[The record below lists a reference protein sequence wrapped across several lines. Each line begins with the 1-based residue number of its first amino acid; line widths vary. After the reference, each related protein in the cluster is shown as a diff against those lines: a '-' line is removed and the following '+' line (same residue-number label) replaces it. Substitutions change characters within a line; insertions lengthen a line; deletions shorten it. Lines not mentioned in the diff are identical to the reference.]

1 MTGSSTTIDAAM
13 DRFRLT
19 YFEEC
24 AELIEA
30 AYARLA
36 DLSEGRQDGDT
47 LDALFRAIH
56 SIKGGG
62 GAFGFDRM
70 VGFAHHFESLLDLVR
85 SRKVEPTADIADL
98 LTRALDV
105 LSDLISSA
113 KSGSPLADGFEASV
127 KLELQQ
133 ATVSGSKAQE
143 VAQPGA
149 ASGTIA
155 AKTQSRR
162 TISIRFQPRTELY
175 QRANEPQLLVRE
187 LQKLGDVTIVAD
199 LSRLPD
205 IDALDPDEAYIGW
218 DIRLDSDCSLDKVEE
233 VFEFVTGDCELQICE
248 AATRHEVQTS
258 LGQVDA
264 PARAEPAPRDAPP
277 RKMSEAT
284 DGKPVAADTKQSIR
298 VDVDRVDRVVNLVG
312 ELVIN
317 QSMLRQLGSELPVD
331 VAPNLIAGLDNLS
344 QHLRELQESVMAM
357 RAQPV
362 KSVFSRMPRLVR
374 ELSAQ
379 LGKEARLLIS
389 GEGTEIDKTVVE
401 QLSDP
406 LTHLI
411 RNSLDHGLET
421 IEDREK
427 AGKPR
432 CGDIRLNA
440 EHRSG
445 RILIEVSDDGRG
457 INRKK
462 VRAKAEERGLVEP
475 GTAMTDDDID
485 NLIFAPSLSTAESVS
500 NISGRGVGM
509 DVVKRNIQSLGG
521 RISVESRDGV
531 GTKFTLSL
539 PLTLAVLDGM
549 VVAVGDETYLVPI
562 TVISES
568 MRPPRD
574 LIHHVVGRGDVLAIR
589 GEYLPLIYLHRLFS
603 VPDAQTDPS
612 KGIVIVVDAEGIG
625 RVGLV
630 VDELLG
636 QQQVVVKSIE
646 SNYENVLGISGA
658 TILGNG
664 RVALI
669 LDVAG
674 LRDADRA
681 AIDRAGRQPKT
692 ESLQHMP
699 RRQAAG

>member
-1 MTGSSTTIDAAM
+1 MSSSSASIDAAM

-24 AELIEA
+24 AELIET

-36 DLSEGRQDGDT
+36 DLGEGRQDSDT

-85 SRKVEPTADIADL
+85 SHKVEPTSEIVDL

-105 LSDLISSA
+105 LSDLIASA
-113 KSGSPLADGFEASV
+113 KSGNPLADGFEATV
-127 KLELQQ
+127 KQALQQ
-133 ATVSGSKAQE
+133 ATLSGNTAQANVPASIALAAGTAKAQ
-143 VAQPGA
+143 
-149 ASGTIA
+149 TRRRIA
-155 AKTQSRR
+155 
-162 TISIRFQPRTELY
+162 IHFQPRTDLY
-175 QRANEPQLLVRE
+175 QRANEPQLLIRE

-205 IDALDPDEAYIGW
+205 IDAIDPEEAYIGW
-218 DIRLDSDCSLDKVEE
+218 DVQLVSDCSLDKVEE
-233 VFEFVTGDCELQICE
+233 VFEFVTGDCDLQIRE
-248 AATRHEVQTS
+248 DAAKTET
-258 LGQVDA
+258 LAA
-264 PARAEPAPRDAPP
+264 PSAASAPVSVEPSSRDVAPRKALET
-277 RKMSEAT
+277 SES
-284 DGKPVAADTKQSIR
+284 KPAAADTKQSIR
-298 VDVDRVDRVVNLVG
+298 VEVERVDRVVNLVG

-317 QSMLRQLGSELPVD
+317 QSMLRQLGSELPAD
-331 VAPNLIAGLDNLS
+331 VAPCLIAGLDNLS

-374 ELSAQ
+374 ELAAQ
-379 LGKEARLLIS
+379 LGKEARLVVS

-427 AGKPR
+427 AGKSR
-432 CGDIRLNA
+432 CGDVRLNA

-475 GTAMTDDDID
+475 GAVMTDDEID
-485 NLIFAPSLSTAESVS
+485 NLIFAPSLSTADSVS

-521 RISVESRDGV
+521 RISVESKEGF

-603 VPDAQTDPS
+603 VPDAQEDPS

-646 SNYENVLGISGA
+646 ANYENVVGISGA

-669 LDVAG
+669 LDVAS
-674 LRDADRA
+674 LREADRA
-681 AIDRAGRQPKT
+681 ASERKGRQPKV
-692 ESLQHMP
+692 ESVQHMP

>member
-1 MTGSSTTIDAAM
+1 M

-24 AELIEA
+24 AELIET

-36 DLSEGRQDGDT
+36 DLGEGRQDSDT

-85 SRKVEPTADIADL
+85 SHKVEPTSEIVDL

-105 LSDLISSA
+105 LSDLIGSA
-113 KSGSPLADGFEASV
+113 KSGNPLPDGFEAAV
-127 KLELQQ
+127 KQKLQQ
-133 ATVSGSKAQE
+133 ATLSGNNAQTI
-143 VAQPGA
+143 APASNAMPAGA
-149 ASGTIA
+149 AKA
-155 AKTQSRR
+155 LARR
-162 TISIRFQPRTELY
+162 RIDIRFQPRTELY
-175 QRANEPQLLVRE
+175 QRANEPQLLIRE
-187 LQKLGDVTIVAD
+187 LQKLGDVTIAAD

-205 IDALDPDEAYIGW
+205 IDALDPEEAYIGW
-218 DIRLDSDCSLDKVEE
+218 NLQLESDCSLDKVEE
-233 VFEFVTGDCELQICE
+233 VFEFVTGDCDLQIRE
-248 AATRHEVQTS
+248 VAATPETLPTTPPS
-258 LGQVDA
+258 S
-264 PARAEPAPRDAPP
+264 EPVSVEPSSRDVTP
-277 RKMSEAT
+277 RKVVEANE
-284 DGKPVAADTKQSIR
+284 GKPTVADTKQSIR
-298 VDVDRVDRVVNLVG
+298 VEVERVDRVVNLVG

-317 QSMLRQLGSELPVD
+317 QSMLRQLGSELPAD
-331 VAPNLIAGLDNLS
+331 VAPCLIAGLDNLS

-374 ELSAQ
+374 ELAAQ
-379 LGKEARLLIS
+379 LGKEARLVVS

-432 CGDIRLNA
+432 CGDVRLNA

-475 GTAMTDDDID
+475 GAVMTDDEID

-521 RISVESRDGV
+521 RISVESKDGV

-589 GEYLPLIYLHRLFS
+589 GEYLPLIYLHSLFS
-603 VPDAQTDPS
+603 VSDAQEDPS

-646 SNYENVLGISGA
+646 ANYENVLGISGA

-669 LDVAG
+669 LDVAS
-674 LRDADRA
+674 LREADRA
-681 AIDRAGRQPKT
+681 ASERIGRQPKV
-692 ESLQHMP
+692 ESVQHMP

>member
-1 MTGSSTTIDAAM
+1 MSGPGATTDSAM
-13 DRFRLT
+13 DRFKAT

-24 AELIEA
+24 AELTDT
-30 AYARLA
+30 AYSKLA
-36 DLSEGRQDGDT
+36 DLGEGRQDGDT

-70 VGFAHHFESLLDLVR
+70 VGFAHHFETLLDLVR
-85 SRKVEPTADIADL
+85 SRRIEPTSDIVDL
-98 LTRALDV
+98 LTRALDA
-105 LSDLISSA
+105 LSDLITSA
-113 KSGSPLADGFEASV
+113 KTGSVVEEGFESALAQALKDAAATGQGQSTGAAAPKAASV
-127 KLELQQ
+127 
-133 ATVSGSKAQE
+133 AAVAAGTVRHFEIKF
-143 VAQPGA
+143 V
-149 ASGTIA
+149 
-155 AKTQSRR
+155 
-162 TISIRFQPRTELY
+162 PRTDLY
-175 QRANEPQLLVRE
+175 QRANEPQLLLRE
-187 LQKLGDVTIVAD
+187 LRRLGELKITPD
-199 LSRLPD
+199 LLRLPD
-205 IDALDPDEAYIGW
+205 LDAMDAEEAYLGW
-218 DIRLDSDCSLDKVEE
+218 SLELSGMCTREQIDEI
-233 VFEFVTGDCELQICE
+233 FEFVTDDCELTINE
-248 AATRHEVQTS
+248 TAKKEVGTTPVA
-258 LGQVDA
+258 VDA
-264 PARAEPAPRDAPP
+264 AGT
-277 RKMSEAT
+277 SEAT
-284 DGKPVAADTKQSIR
+284 RKAAAPRATESPAPESKQSIR
-298 VDVDRVDRVVNLVG
+298 VEVDRVDRVVNLVG

-317 QSMLRQLGSELPVD
+317 QSMLRQLGSELPID
-331 VAPNLIAGLDNLS
+331 ASPNLIAGLDNLS

-362 KSVFSRMPRLVR
+362 KSVFARMPRLVR
-374 ELSAQ
+374 ELSGQ
-379 LGKEARLLIS
+379 LGKEARLVVT
-389 GEGTEIDKTVVE
+389 GEATEIDKTVVE

-411 RNSLDHGLET
+411 RNSLDHGLELPA
-421 IEDREK
+421 DRE
-427 AGKPR
+427 ASGKPR
-432 CGDIRLNA
+432 CGEVRLNA

-462 VRAKAEERGLVEP
+462 VWAKAVERGLVDGSVSP
-475 GTAMTDDDID
+475 TDEEVD

-521 RISVESRDGV
+521 RISVESREGQ

-549 VVAVGDETYLVPI
+549 VVSVGPETYLVPI
-562 TVISES
+562 TVIAES
-568 MRPPRD
+568 MRPAPG
-574 LIHHVVGRGDVLAIR
+574 LVHHVVGRGDVLAIR
-589 GEYLPLIYLHRLFS
+589 GEYLPLVYMHKLFNL
-603 VPDAQTDPS
+603 PGAQTDPS

-646 SNYENVLGISGA
+646 SNYENVKGISGA

-669 LDVAG
+669 LDVAS
-674 LRDADRA
+674 LREVERASADRNPA
-681 AIDRAGRQPKT
+681 YRRNETIQS
-692 ESLQHMP
+692 EP

>member
-1 MTGSSTTIDAAM
+1 MTGSSTPVDSAM

-24 AELIEA
+24 AELVET

-36 DLSEGRQDGDT
+36 DLGEGRQDSDT

-85 SRKVEPTADIADL
+85 SNKVEPSPDIVDL

-105 LSDLISSA
+105 LSDLIASA
-113 KSGSPLADGFEASV
+113 KTGSIVEEGFEAGV
-127 KLELQQ
+127 KKALQQ
-133 ATVSGSKAQE
+133 AASTDGTHFEQGAPVAAQAANPGRAVRTVA
-143 VAQPGA
+143 
-149 ASGTIA
+149 
-155 AKTQSRR
+155 
-162 TISIRFQPRTELY
+162 IRFHPRAELY
-175 QRANEPQLLVRE
+175 QRANEPQLLIRE
-187 LQKLGDVTIVAD
+187 LQSLGQVKIVAD

-205 IDALDPDEAYIGW
+205 IDVIDPEGAHVGW
-218 DIRLDSDCSLDKVEE
+218 DLRLESDCSLDKVEE
-233 VFEFVTGDCELQICE
+233 VFEFVTDDCELVI
-248 AATRHEVQTS
+248 AEVSEPKALAKKALTET
-258 LGQVDA
+258 
-264 PARAEPAPRDAPP
+264 EPAPREF
-277 RKMSEAT
+277 RRRET
-284 DGKPVAADTKQSIR
+284 DQPDSNKSIR
-298 VDVDRVDRVVNLVG
+298 VEVDRVDRVVNLVG

-331 VAPNLIAGLDNLS
+331 VAPCLIAGLDNLS

-379 LGKEARLLIS
+379 LGKEARLVIS

-421 IEDREK
+421 VADRLK

-457 INRKK
+457 INRRK

-475 GTAMTDDDID
+475 GAAMTDDEID

-509 DVVKRNIQSLGG
+509 DVVKRNIHSLGG
-521 RISVESRDGV
+521 RISVDSKEGA

-549 VVAVGDETYLVPI
+549 VVAVGKETYLVPI

-568 MRPPRD
+568 MRPPKD

-589 GEYLPLIYLHRLFS
+589 GEYLPLIYLHRLFG
-603 VPDAQTDPS
+603 VPGAQDDPS

-646 SNYENVLGISGA
+646 TNYQNVVGISGA

-664 RVALI
+664 RVAFI
-669 LDVAG
+669 LDVAS
-674 LRDADRA
+674 LREADRA
-681 AIDRAGRQPKT
+681 ASERIGRQPKAET
-692 ESLQHMP
+692 VQHMP

>member
-1 MTGSSTTIDAAM
+1 MTGSSASVDSAM

-24 AELIEA
+24 AELVET

-36 DLSEGRQDGDT
+36 DLGEGRQDGDT

-70 VGFAHHFESLLDLVR
+70 VGFAHHLESLLDLVR
-85 SRKVEPTADIADL
+85 SNKVEPSPDIVDL

-105 LSDLISSA
+105 LSDLIASA
-113 KSGSPLADGFEASV
+113 KTGSIVEEGFESGVKNALQLAASPDGIPR
-127 KLELQQ
+127 EQG
-133 ATVSGSKAQE
+133 ATVTAQ
-143 VAQPGA
+143 AACPG
-149 ASGTIA
+149 
-155 AKTQSRR
+155 R
-162 TISIRFQPRTELY
+162 TMRTVTIRFQPRAELY
-175 QRANEPQLLVRE
+175 QRANEPQLLIRE
-187 LQKLGDVTIVAD
+187 LQTLGQVKIIAD

-205 IDALDPDEAYIGW
+205 IDVIDPEGAYIGW
-218 DIRLDSDCSLDKVEE
+218 SLRLESDCSLDKVEE
-233 VFEFVTGDCELQICE
+233 VFEFVSDDCELVI
-248 AATRHEVQTS
+248 AEVSEPKASEKNPSTQN
-258 LGQVDA
+258 A
-264 PARAEPAPRDAPP
+264 PGPQEPKR
-277 RKMSEAT
+277 RET
-284 DGKPVAADTKQSIR
+284 DQPDSNKSIR
-298 VDVDRVDRVVNLVG
+298 VEVDRVDRVVNLVG

-317 QSMLRQLGSELPVD
+317 QSMLRQLGSEIPLD
-331 VAPNLIAGLDNLS
+331 VAPCLIAGLDNLS

-379 LGKEARLLIS
+379 LGKEARLVIS

-421 IEDREK
+421 VADRLN

-457 INRKK
+457 INRRK

-475 GTAMTDDDID
+475 GAVMTDDEID

-521 RISVESRDGV
+521 RISVDSKEGV

-549 VVAVGDETYLVPI
+549 VVAVGNETYLVPI

-568 MRPPRD
+568 MRPPKE

-589 GEYLPLIYLHRLFS
+589 GEYLPLIYLHRLFG
-603 VPDAQTDPS
+603 VPGAQEDPS

-630 VDELLG
+630 VDELRG

-646 SNYENVLGISGA
+646 TNYENVVGISGA

-664 RVALI
+664 RVAFI
-669 LDVAG
+669 LDVAS
-674 LRDADRA
+674 LREAERA
-681 AIDRAGRQPKT
+681 ASERTGRQPKT
-692 ESLQHMP
+692 ESVQHMP